1 MRICKSILATSH
13 ADCQIEKMA
22 KQIPNYLFGLV
33 EDDGDCGVG
42 GQAEDEDKSEVD
54 AGEVVHTVRQVP
66 LLTENQTRDG
76 TCSNLTNVVVE
87 FCKMLLVFSIS
98 SEKHCCISFFI
109 FVDIFLEY

>member
-1 MRICKSILATSH
+1 MKILLATSH
-13 ADCQIEKMA
+13 GNCHIGKMA
-22 KQIPNYLFGLV
+22 IKIPNYLFGLV
-33 EDDGDCGVG
+33 EDDGNSGVG

-87 FCKMLLVFSIS
+87 FCKM
-98 SEKHCCISFFI
+98 
-109 FVDIFLEY
+109 